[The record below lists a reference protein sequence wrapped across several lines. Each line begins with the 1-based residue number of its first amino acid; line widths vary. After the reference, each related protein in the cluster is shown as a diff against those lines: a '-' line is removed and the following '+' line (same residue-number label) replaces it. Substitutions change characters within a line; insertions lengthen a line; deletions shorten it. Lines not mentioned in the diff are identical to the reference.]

1 MRYEF
6 VNALMTDVPVW
17 TSGDNVRWCELALP
31 IYHVGP
37 ENQIDHQVG
46 QQASFPLY
54 NFDDSIFQLF
64 KS

>member
-1 MRYEF
+1 
-6 VNALMTDVPVW
+6 MTDVPVW